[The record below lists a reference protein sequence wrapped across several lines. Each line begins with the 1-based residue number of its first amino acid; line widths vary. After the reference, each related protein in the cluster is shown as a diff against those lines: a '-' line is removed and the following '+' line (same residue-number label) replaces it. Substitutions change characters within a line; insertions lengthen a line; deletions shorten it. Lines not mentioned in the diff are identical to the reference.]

1 MDRERHPAGLDDGR
15 EHADALRAA
24 RVDDDARAE
33 RAGEVEAVDQ
43 SGEFVVG
50 HGEQDEIGGRCD
62 AGRLLDGDSGQQRL
76 SPLAARL
83 GHTADGDDVMPRL
96 AQRRPQHRTDS
107 PRTDD
112 ADAQARRTRERG
124 RLLESHPPNA
134 TPVREVLESLRGRVL
149 GEGCALVTRRGRPAL
164 DACVSGR
171 STGRGVARRAV
182 SAGDSFRCA
191 AGAQARGSRSI
202 RCVSSRREQTRTI
215 GS

>member
-1 MDRERHPAGLDDGR
+1 MSEHTPIGLGKEAR
-15 EHADALRAA
+15 TVKALTHSGNFHADETLGYAILHYA
-24 RVDDDARAE
+24 
-33 RAGEVEAVDQ
+33 
-43 SGEFVVG
+43 
-50 HGEQDEIGGRCD
+50 
-62 AGRLLDGDSGQQRL
+62 L
-76 SPLAARL
+76 SPE
-83 GHTADGDDVMPRL
+83 G
-96 AQRRPQHRTDS
+96 
-107 PRTDD
+107 
-112 ADAQARRTRERG
+112 
-124 RLLESHPPNA
+124 
-134 TPVREVLESLRGRVL
+134 SLRGRVL